1 MKRIQSIKALGTL
14 ALAGTGSLAVA
25 HEGHGLMGD
34 HWHASDA
41 WGFVVLAALVGVAW
55 WSSRG
60 GK

>member
-1 MKRIQSIKALGTL
+1 MQNIKWIKALGTAVL
-14 ALAGTGSLAVA
+14 SATGSLAMA

-34 HWHASDA
+34 HWHASDT
-41 WGFVVLAALVGVAW
+41 WGFLVLAALVAVAW